1 MSLRAVI
8 FDIYGTLLEVG
19 PPPTDAAARWEHLW
33 RETFGTAPR
42 LTLARF
48 SVACDEII
56 AREHALASARWIPFP
71 EICWPAVAAETLPE
85 LHGLSATSRDEF
97 LFQQARL
104 WHTTRMTAEAASALR
119 WLQERSCLLGI
130 ASNAQAYTRRELREG
145 LETHG
150 LEMDLFEP
158 GLCFWSYEHGFSKP
172 DPHVFQILSARLAMR
187 SISPSE
193 VLMVGDRVHHDIV
206 PAKNHGW
213 LAWHLTSTPTEML
226 DTSGDWTQFMRYW
239 KTQI

>member
-48 SVACDEII
+48 TVACDEII
-56 AREHALASARWIPFP
+56 AREHALARARWIPFP
-71 EICWPAVAAETLPE
+71 EICWPAVAAETLRE
-85 LHGLSATSRDEF
+85 LHGLSATARDEF

-104 WHTTRMTAEAASALR
+104 WHTTRMTAEAAAALR
-119 WLQERSCLLGI
+119 WLQERSCRLGI
-130 ASNAQAYTRRELREG
+130 ASNAQAYTRRELHEG
-145 LETHG
+145 LASHG

-158 GLCFWSYEHGFSKP
+158 SLCFWSYEHGFSKP
-172 DPHVFQILSARLAMR
+172 DPHVFQILSARLAMHG
-187 SISPSE
+187 IPTAE
-193 VLMVGDRVHHDIV
+193 VLMIGDRVTHDIV
-206 PAKNHGW
+206 PAKAHGCQ
-213 LAWHLTSTPTEML
+213 AWQLTAAPAEDSH
-226 DTSGDWTQFMRYW
+226 TSGDWTQFTQHW
-239 KTQI
+239 KAQV